1 MSQLKLGAFISYAA
15 IGFNVLAGLLYTP
28 WMISSIG
35 SDDYALYTLVMSVI
49 NFFMMDLGLG
59 SAVSRFLSKYYA
71 EGRRDKAD
79 AFLGIV
85 YRMYLMLDIA
95 ILVILTTVFIF
106 SDAIY
111 SNLGPERLATF
122 KGLYAIAVAYSV
134 VSFPFAS
141 FDGIL
146 VSNERFVWL
155 NLCNLLQKV
164 TTVLLIM
171 ACLLFGRGVYT
182 LVLVN
187 AAVGVATLLAKGA
200 FIWRGTD
207 ARPRLQFWDP
217 RLARDVLGFSGWV
230 MVSQLCQ
237 RFIFGVMPS
246 VLAVVST
253 TWEVTL
259 FGLAY
264 SLEGYVYTVAN
275 ALNNMFMPEIS
286 RVLVGRRPSKGV
298 QSIAVRVGRLQLYL
312 IGLIIIGFASVGTTF
327 VGLWMGSEYGLLYG
341 CALLLFLPQL
351 FELPQLIM
359 GTAIVA
365 AGEVHAKAKVYIAM
379 AAVNIILGA
388 LLSSLF
394 GAMGACAAICAA
406 YLLRTGGMNIIY
418 HNRLGFD
425 SLSFFRDVYGSWLLP
440 GGITLVVGISAN
452 RFFFGSGWLALVGN
466 AGFVALV
473 YAVLI
478 WAFSFNDY
486 EKGLLKNLLGR

>member
-15 IGFNVLAGLLYTP
+15 IAFNVLAGLLYTP
-28 WMISSIG
+28 WMISCIG
-35 SDDYALYTLVMSVI
+35 SDNYALYTLVMSVI
-49 NFFMMDLGLG
+49 NYFMMDLGLG

-71 EGRRDKAD
+71 EGRREKAD

-85 YRMYLMLDIA
+85 YRMYLLLDVA
-95 ILVILTTVFIF
+95 IFVILATVFIF

-111 SNLGPERLATF
+111 ASLGPGRLATF
-122 KGLYAIAVAYSV
+122 KVLYAIAVAYSV

-155 NLCNLLQKV
+155 NLCNLVQKV
-164 TTVLLIM
+164 ATVLLIV
-171 ACLLFGRGVYT
+171 ACLLFGRGVYS

-187 AAVGVATLLAKGA
+187 AAVGVATLLVKGA
-200 FIWRGTD
+200 LIRRGTD
-207 ARPRLQFWDP
+207 ARPQLRFWDA
-217 RLARDVLGFSGWV
+217 RLAREVLGFSGWV
-230 MVSQLCQ
+230 MISQLCQ

-286 RVLVGRRPSKGV
+286 RVLVGERASEGV
-298 QSIAVRVGRLQLYL
+298 QAIAVRVGRLQLYL

-327 VGLWMGSEYGLLYG
+327 VGLWMGSKYGTLYG

-359 GTAIVA
+359 GTAVIA
-365 AGEVHAKAKVYIAM
+365 AGEVQAKAKVYTAM
-379 AAVNIILGA
+379 AIANVILGA

-394 GAMGACAAICAA
+394 GATGACAAICSA
-406 YLLRTGGMNIIY
+406 YLLRTGGMNVIY

-440 GGITLVVGISAN
+440 GGVTLAVGITAN
-452 RFFFGSGWLALVGN
+452 RLLFGSSWLAFIGE
-466 AGFVALV
+466 ACFVALI
-473 YAVLI
+473 YFVLM
-478 WAFSFNDY
+478 WTLSFNDY
-486 EKGLLKNLLGR
+486 EKGLLKTLFGR